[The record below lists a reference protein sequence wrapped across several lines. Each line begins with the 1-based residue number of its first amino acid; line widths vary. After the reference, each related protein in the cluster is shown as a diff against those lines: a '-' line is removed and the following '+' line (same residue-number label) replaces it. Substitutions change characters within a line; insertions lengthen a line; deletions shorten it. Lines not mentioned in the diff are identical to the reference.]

1 MAHDAQHGEG
11 SVHVGILR
19 AFDAGTFLARVT
31 LKGSVQMSLSNVPVN
46 RGIASGDMV
55 AGREVTVAIFDETKA
70 TDARVIGV
78 YA

>member
-1 MAHDAQHGEG
+1 MPTLY
-11 SVHVGILR
+11 VGTLR
-19 AFDAGTFLARVT
+19 AFDSGTFLARVT
-31 LKGSVQMSLSNVPVN
+31 LKGSLQMSLSSVPVS
-46 RGIASGDMV
+46 RAIASGDMI